1 MPPGPPIYAAILLC
15 SLGVLMQ
22 EVLLTRIF
30 SFTIWYHLAYLTIS
44 TALLGFGAAG
54 SLLAAFPRLYEQRP
68 ERTAAAASAGAA
80 VALLAGAFIL
90 ADRPISPDAILT
102 DPAGFFLALLGYYIA
117 VTLPFLLAGVAVAT
131 PLSAWARHA
140 SPLYAAD
147 LLGAGL
153 GCVAAVVALSFL
165 DGEAAVAACAAIL
178 LAAAALYTAPGRTSA
193 ALAVLALV
201 LGAASPYATTAFR
214 FMPTE
219 TKILGHALRQP
230 GTEMLFTRWSP
241 VNRVDVYRQQEAG
254 FWSWIGVSRSF
265 RGLVPRTLSLQYDA
279 HNGTDVFEVRG
290 SDSLRFLD
298 QHVLRSPYV
307 VRERPRVLV
316 IGVGGGIDVLNAL
329 RRGAPHVTGVDLQ
342 GITLELHRG
351 PLAEWT
357 HGALLRPEVELVVA
371 EGRHFVRSRPD
382 VYDVIQ
388 ITAVD
393 TFSAQTTGAYVLAE
407 SYLYTVEAFADYLA
421 RLDDDGLVSLVI
433 GDLLYD
439 DPRVAT
445 PYSTRLALVAREAL
459 ARRGAPDP
467 AAHLLAV
474 TQRSGSTGSNPIG
487 TGNASQ
493 VTTLLVKKSPFR
505 PDELERLR
513 AFTLANGFE
522 LLLDP
527 AAESDGSAFS
537 RLARAD
543 DGERAALLGQ
553 QPFVLDPVT
562 DDSPFF
568 FNVQRWGN
576 LLRSEPVVWYFPGST
591 TGQLMLVL
599 MATQAVL
606 LGSALIGL
614 PLLRGRARGLPLRT
628 GLGFLAY
635 FLSLGLGFLLIE
647 ISFVQKYVLVLGY
660 PTYSL
665 SVTIFSL
672 LVFAATGAALSRRG
686 WARPRRF
693 VTGLLALTIALVAL
707 EVAALPFVRE
717 RLLASPLAAR
727 IAATVLLQLPLGLVL
742 GMYFPTGVELLRR
755 REPRLVPWAWAV
767 NGVASVASSVLA
779 VLLAM
784 QIGFSGV
791 ALVAAAIYALG
802 ALALL
807 AVLGPEAGAAE
818 RVA

>member
-1 MPPGPPIYAAILLC
+1 MPPGRPIYAAILLC
-15 SLGVLMQ
+15 SVGVLMQ
-22 EVLLTRIF
+22 EILLTRIF

-80 VALLAGAFIL
+80 IALLAGAFIL
-90 ADRPISPDAILT
+90 AERPISPDAILT
-102 DPAGFFLALLGYYIA
+102 DPPRFFLALLGYYVA
-117 VTLPFLLAGVAVAT
+117 VTLPFLLAGIAVAT

-153 GCVAAVVALSFL
+153 GCVAAVAALSFL
-165 DGEAAVAACAAIL
+165 DGEAAIVACAAIL
-178 LAAAALYTAPGRTSA
+178 LAAAALYAAPGRA
-193 ALAVLALV
+193 A
-201 LGAASPYATTAFR
+201 AASAFR
-214 FMPTE
+214 FLPTE
-219 TKILGHALRQP
+219 TKILGAALREP

-241 VNRVDVYRQQEAG
+241 VNRVDVYRQSGGGG
-254 FWSWIGVSRSF
+254 FWSAIGVSRSF
-265 RGLVPRTLSLQYDA
+265 RGLAPRTLSLQYDA
-279 HNGTDVFEVRG
+279 HNGTEVFEVRG
-290 SDSLRFLD
+290 DDSLRFLD

-307 VRERPRVLV
+307 VREHPRVLV

-329 RRGAPHVTGVDLQ
+329 RRGAPRVTGVDLQ
-342 GITLELHRG
+342 PITVELHRG

-357 HGALLRPEVELVVA
+357 NGALLRPEVELVAA

-407 SYLYTVEAFADYLA
+407 SYLYTVEAFDDYFS
-421 RLDDDGLVSLVI
+421 RLDDDGLVSIVI

-439 DPRVAT
+439 DPAVAT
-445 PYSTRLALVAREAL
+445 PYATRLALVAREAL
-459 ARRGAPDP
+459 ARRGASDP
-467 AAHLLAV
+467 GAHLLAV
-474 TQRSGSTGSNPIG
+474 TQRVGSMGSNPLG

-493 VTTLLVKKSPFR
+493 VTTLLVKKSAFR
-505 PDELERLR
+505 PDERERLG
-513 AFTLANGFE
+513 AFAIENGFE
-522 LLLDP
+522 LLPDP
-527 AAESDGSAFS
+527 RGGSDGRAF
-537 RLARAD
+537 ARIAWAQG
-543 DGERAALLGQ
+543 GERAALLRE
-553 QPFVLDPVT
+553 QPFVLEPVT

-599 MATQAVL
+599 MAAQAVL

-672 LVFAATGAALSRRG
+672 LVFAAMGAALSRRG

-693 VTGLLALTIALVAL
+693 VAGLLAVTIALVAL

-717 RLLASPLAAR
+717 RLLASSLATR

-791 ALVAAAIYALG
+791 ALVAAGIYAMG
-802 ALALL
+802 SLALL
-807 AVLGPEAGAAE
+807 AVLGPEPGAAE
-818 RVA
+818 RT